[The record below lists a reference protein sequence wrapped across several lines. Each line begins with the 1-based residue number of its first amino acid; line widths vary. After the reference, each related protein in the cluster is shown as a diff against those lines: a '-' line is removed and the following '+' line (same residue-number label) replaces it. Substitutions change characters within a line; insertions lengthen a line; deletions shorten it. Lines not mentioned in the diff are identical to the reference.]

1 MVGTARREHGDVK
14 PQMIKG
20 LVLMG
25 PKGADRAFHGM
36 VLGNGAHR
44 AFLWL
49 QRWLGG
55 SRAVAYQPQ
64 AGLQS
69 DFDDPAKLSVI

>member
-1 MVGTARREHGDVK
+1 MVGRARREHGDGK
-14 PQMIKG
+14 PQMING

-36 VLGNGAHR
+36 VLGNEAHR

-49 QRWLGG
+49 QRWLEGEQG
-55 SRAVAYQPQ
+55 CGLPAAGRAAE
-64 AGLQS
+64 
-69 DFDDPAKLSVI
+69 